1 MELKLQPSVLRW
13 ARERAGLE
21 PHALAGAL
29 KLPDERVKDWETT
42 GALTFSL
49 LQKLA
54 RVTRTPEGQLF
65 LPNPPVEKLPVPD
78 FRTLPGQEGYQA
90 SPELLDTLHDARRKQ
105 EWYREYLLSLGA
117 QPIRFVGSLSLE
129 MAPARAAAMMRES
142 LGLQT
147 GLRAEAAN
155 WEEALRLQVAHV
167 ESHGILVLKNGVV
180 ASSNKRKLRVDEF
193 RGFALSDPYAP
204 LVFLN
209 NEDSLAA
216 QMFTLAHEL
225 VHIGLDQSGVSN
237 PFENG
242 AANNQIESFCNRVAA
257 ELLVPEAELNERLGK
272 AGREEIPALS
282 RHFRVSGLVVLIR
295 LRELGHLSPADFKK
309 LYEQEQ
315 RAFAERKGARK
326 SSGGNFYATELVRVG
341 RPLARA
347 VVESA
352 LEGRTSYRDACRL
365 LGVASPGTVNE
376 LAKRFDLI
384 R

>member
-1 MELKLQPSVLRW
+1 MELHLQPNVLRW
-13 ARERAGLE
+13 ARERAGME
-21 PHALAGAL
+21 RHALAAAMT
-29 KLPDERVKDWETT
+29 LPDERVEEWETT
-42 GALTFSL
+42 GGLTFSL

-65 LPNPPVEKLPVPD
+65 LPTPPVENLPVPD
-78 FRTLPGQEGYQA
+78 FRTLTGQENYRA

-117 QPIRFVGSLSLE
+117 RPIPFVGCLSVE
-129 MAPARAAAMMRES
+129 MAPADAAAIIREA

-147 GLRAEAAN
+147 GLRAQAAN
-155 WEEALRLQVAHV
+155 WEEALRLQISHV

-180 ASSNKRKLRVDEF
+180 GSSSKRKLRVEEF

-204 LVFLN
+204 LIFLN

-242 AANNQIESFCNRVAA
+242 ATNNPVETFCNRVAA
-257 ELLVPEAELNERLGK
+257 ELLVPAAELRERLKLPGHD
-272 AGREEIPALS
+272 GVGALS
-282 RHFRVSGLVVLIR
+282 RHFRVSGLVMLIR
-295 LRELGHLSPADFKK
+295 LRELGLLTPADFRK

-315 RAFAERKGARK
+315 QAFADRKGGRK
-326 SSGGNFYATELVRVG
+326 PGGGNFYATELVRVG
-341 RPLARA
+341 RRLARA
-347 VVESA
+347 VVEST

-365 LGVASPGTVNE
+365 LGVASPATVNE
-376 LAKRFDLI
+376 LAKRFDLV

>member
-1 MELKLQPSVLRW
+1 MELHLKPNVLRW
-13 ARERAGLE
+13 ARERAGME
-21 PHALAGAL
+21 RHVLAGAM
-29 KLPDERVKDWETT
+29 KLPDERVEDWETT
-42 GALTFSL
+42 GELSFSL
-49 LQKLA
+49 FQKLA

-65 LPNPPVEKLPVPD
+65 LATPPVERLPVPD
-78 FRTLPGQEGYQA
+78 FRTLAGQTDYRP
-90 SPELLDTLHDARRKQ
+90 SPELLDTLHDAKRKQ
-105 EWYREYLLSLGA
+105 EWYRDYLLSLGA
-117 QPIRFVGSLSLE
+117 EPVAFVGSLSLE
-129 MAPARAAAMMRES
+129 MTPVRAAGLMREA

-147 GLRAEAAN
+147 RLRAEAAN
-155 WEEALRLQVAHV
+155 WEEALRLHVAKI
-167 ESHGILVLKNGVV
+167 ESHGILILKNGVV
-180 ASSNKRKLRVDEF
+180 GSSTKRKLKVDEF

-225 VHIGLDQSGVSN
+225 VHIGLDESGVSN
-237 PFENG
+237 PFESG
-242 AANNQIESFCNRVAA
+242 GTNNRIEAFCNRVAA
-257 ELLVPEAELNERLGK
+257 ELLVPAAELEKRLK
-272 AGREEIPALS
+272 AAGADDIGALGRY
-282 RHFRVSGLVVLIR
+282 FRVSGLVVLIR
-295 LRELGHLSPADFKK
+295 LRELGHLTEAGFRS

-315 RAFAERKGARK
+315 KAFAERKSGAKR
-326 SSGGNFYATELVRVG
+326 SGGNFYATEFVRVG

-347 VVESA
+347 VVEST